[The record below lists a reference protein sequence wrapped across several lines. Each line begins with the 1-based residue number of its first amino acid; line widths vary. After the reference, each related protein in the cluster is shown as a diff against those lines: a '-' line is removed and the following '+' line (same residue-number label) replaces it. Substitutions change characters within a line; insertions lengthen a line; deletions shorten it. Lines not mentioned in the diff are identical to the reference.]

1 MPESIVGMHPDD
13 CFPSSYS
20 EGRVRFLKLCEQF
33 DARLHA
39 YDNTNEGAEGEDLSC
54 DVVWYGPDDA
64 EYVMVLVS
72 ATHGVE
78 GFSGSAA
85 QTDWLLTGGGGT
97 SAGKCGHVVGPRAQ
111 PTRVQLAP
119 PCD

>member
-39 YDNTNEGAEGEDLSC
+39 YDNPNEGAEGEDLSC
-54 DVVWYGPDDA
+54 DVAWYGPDDA

-85 QTDWLLTGGGGT
+85 QTDWLLTGGRHVCRKMWACCWSTRSTHTG
-97 SAGKCGHVVGPRAQ
+97 SAGTAV
-111 PTRVQLAP
+111 
-119 PCD
+119 